1 MKILSAFVVFAV
13 LLAQFGCSTYN
24 IDRIDDNPGPKLD
37 PSDSAYVCLCED
49 GRFHSKVYQGSGLAT
64 TQIIFDKLS
73 KHLSQVEKGQNPE
86 ACDEALNTALYS
98 GHNYLICP
106 SILHWEDHTE
116 LIDVRDKIT
125 IQIIVID
132 TLTGNKIDGVVI
144 NGKSRFMS
152 HGTEK
157 PQDLLATPIQA
168 YVDSLFQ

>member
-13 LLAQFGCSTYN
+13 LLVQFGCSTYN

-37 PSDSAYVCLCED
+37 PSGSAYVCLCED
-49 GRFHSKVYQGSGLAT
+49 GRFHSKVYQGSGLVT

-116 LIDVRDKIT
+116 LIDIRDKIT
-125 IQIIVID
+125 IKIIVID
-132 TLTGNKIDGVVI
+132 TLTGVKIDAVVI

-152 HGTEK
+152 AEQRNPKISWQHLSR
-157 PQDLLATPIQA
+157 PM
-168 YVDSLFQ
+168 

>member
-24 IDRIDDNPGPKLD
+24 IDRIDNNPGPKLA

-49 GRFHSKVYQGSGLAT
+49 GRYNSKVYQGSGLVT

-73 KHLSQVEKGQNPE
+73 KHLSQVEKGQDPE

-98 GHNYLICP
+98 GHRYLICP
-106 SILHWEDHTE
+106 SILQWEDHTGQ
-116 LIDVRDKIT
+116 IDIRDKLT
-125 IQIIVID
+125 IKIIMID
-132 TLTGNKIDGVVI
+132 TLNGKKIDDVII
-144 NGKSRFMS
+144 NGKSRLMS
-152 HGTEK
+152 SGTEK